1 MARALLNID
10 HLARIEGHGNI
21 HVVIQDDAVKQVEMN
36 VVEPARLFENMVVGH
51 SYKDCSYIASR
62 ICGICSPS
70 HCITDLK
77 AVEDAFGVE
86 VSARTK
92 LIRELLVYGSYL
104 QNHASHLFVF
114 VVPDFIGQPSVFPLA
129 QSNPELFAQALELKK
144 LGNDLCTQVG
154 GRSIHPI
161 TAVVGGFTREISARE
176 YLEFAQRL
184 EAMIP
189 FAKQT
194 IDLFSSFRITD
205 IHTKSEMLAMV
216 EKDYY
221 PVQSSNTLALLDAN
235 ITFDAHNFESYLEE
249 YEVSH
254 SGSFFTRVKETGQPV
269 FTSAL
274 SRLNASWDNLDQETK
289 VASAKAG
296 LRPAEKNP
304 MKNNLAQAI
313 EILDALI
320 RCTKICRELAKF
332 EGSSAPVAFEV
343 KPGIGVGMTEAPRGV
358 VFHKLEFDEE
368 GMVKHASIVTPTAQ
382 NLASL
387 EQDTKR
393 LVEVLVETGLGEE
406 HIRLEIAKLVRAY
419 DPCLSCSVH

>member
-1 MARALLNID
+1 MTKSLLNID
-10 HLARIEGHGNI
+10 HIARVEGHGNV
-21 HVVIQDDAVKQVEMN
+21 HVVIEHDQVKTVEMN
-36 VVEPARLFENMVVGH
+36 IVEPARLFESMVRGH

-86 VSARTK
+86 VTDRTK

-129 QSNPELFAQALELKK
+129 ERDPELFAQALELKK
-144 LGNDLCTQVG
+144 LGNDLCTSVG

-161 TAVVGGFTREISARE
+161 TAVVGGFTHEISADE
-176 YLEFAQRL
+176 YLSFARRM
-184 EAMIP
+184 EEMIP
-189 FAKQT
+189 FAKAT
-194 IDLFSSFRITD
+194 VDLFSSFRITD
-205 IHTKSEMLAMV
+205 IHTASDMLAMV
-216 EKDYY
+216 EEDYY
-221 PVQSSNTLALLDAN
+221 PVQSSNQLELLDEGVV
-235 ITFDAHNFESYLEE
+235 FDAHDFEDYLEE
-249 YEVSH
+249 YEVPH
-254 SGSFFTRVKETGQPV
+254 SGSLFTREKGSGKAV

-274 SRLNASWDNLDQETK
+274 SRLNASWDHLSQEAK
-289 VASAKAG
+289 FASAKAG
-296 LRPAEKNP
+296 LRPEERNP

-320 RCTKICRELAKF
+320 RCSGICRELAKF
-332 EGSSAPVAFEV
+332 EGSSKPVPYQV
-343 KPGIGVGMTEAPRGV
+343 KAGVGVGMTEAPRGV
-358 VFHKLEFDEE
+358 VFHKLEFDAD
-368 GMVKHASIVTPTAQ
+368 GKVVHASIITPTAQ

-387 EQDTKR
+387 ENDTR
-393 LVEVLVETGLGEE
+393 HLAEVLVESGLGEE
-406 HIRLEIAKLVRAY
+406 HIRSEIAKLVRAY

>member
-1 MARALLNID
+1 MTRSQLNID
-10 HLARIEGHGNI
+10 HVARIEGHGNV
-21 HVVIQDDAVKQVEMN
+21 HVVIQDDAVKTVEMN
-36 VVEPARLFENMVVGH
+36 IVEPARLFESMVRGQ

-70 HCITDLK
+70 HCVTDLK
-77 AVEDAFGVE
+77 AVEDAFDIE
-86 VSARTK
+86 VSTRTK

-114 VVPDFIGQPSVFPLA
+114 VVPDFIGEPSVFPLA
-129 QSNPELFAQALELKK
+129 QSDPELFAQALELKR

-161 TAVVGGFTREISARE
+161 TAVVGGFTHEISPKE
-176 YLEFAQRL
+176 YRVLADRM

-189 FAKQT
+189 FARRT
-194 IDLFSSFRITD
+194 VDLFSSFRITD
-205 IHTKSEMLAMV
+205 IHTASDLPAMV
-216 EKDYY
+216 EEDYY
-221 PVQSSNTLALLDAN
+221 PVQSSNKLELLDEGV
-235 ITFDAHNFESYLEE
+235 IFEARDFEDYLEE

-254 SGSFFTRVKETGQPV
+254 SGALFTRVRKTGKPV

-274 SRLNASWDNLDQETK
+274 SRLNASWDHLSQEAK

-296 LRPAEKNP
+296 LRPEEKNP

-320 RCTKICRELAKF
+320 RCSGICRNLAQG
-332 EGSSAPVAFEV
+332 EGDSKPVAFTP
-343 KPGIGVGMTEAPRGV
+343 KAGIGIGMTEAPRGV
-358 VFHKLEFDEE
+358 VFHKLEFDDE
-368 GMVKHASIVTPTAQ
+368 GRVLHASIITPTSQ

-387 EQDTKR
+387 EADTR
-393 LVEVLVETGLGEE
+393 HLVEVLIESGLGEDY
-406 HIRLEIAKLVRAY
+406 IRSEIAKLVRAY